1 MTIVH
6 SGPTTVLPLRL
17 PGDAV
22 RRLAA
27 ALGLG
32 GLLALAIGLGVLGAD
47 APAGAA
53 LGGAVVL
60 AAERASAMAITAR
73 PRDPDRPRRARWW
86 HRVGAP
92 GSPGRPPRDGASI
105 AVAVLV
111 VLGLIVVAGVV
122 VYTLGGAL

>member
-6 SGPTTVLPLRL
+6 SGPTTVPPLRL

-53 LGGAVVL
+53 LGGVVVL
-60 AAERASAMAITAR
+60 AAERASAVAITAR

-86 HRVGAP
+86 HRAGAS
-92 GSPGRPPRDGASI
+92 GSSGRPPRDGVAI

-111 VLGLIVVAGVV
+111 VLGLIALAGVGV
-122 VYTLGGAL
+122 WALGVR